1 MTIYECLPITTPS
14 VLNKLLSLPNTSI
27 GAYEGNLGLFDSK
40 LNAFKQLGPLIHLK
54 SLSINNCV
62 TPTVLYKITSLRLLM
77 RRTTILGVRRLLR
90 LYHFI
95 YMLKKG
101 FLNSRTRH
109 FLALICQ
116 RPHGFFFRLRA
127 LKENRLEPD

>member
-1 MTIYECLPITTPS
+1 MTNFIRLCLIYSFMTIYECLPITTPS

-90 LYHFI
+90 LYHQ
-95 YMLKKG
+95 LKKLERFDWLMSSTF
-101 FLNSRTRH
+101 FLY
-109 FLALICQ
+109 F
-116 RPHGFFFRLRA
+116 
-127 LKENRLEPD
+127 